1 MISKKSN
8 GLSKSDVITTFI
20 RLNIRFYD
28 YKKQKEFIMLSFFM
42 RKDIE
47 EVKLLFVAEDEK
59 KNDQ

>member
-47 EVKLLFVAEDEK
+47 EVKLLFVAEDEE